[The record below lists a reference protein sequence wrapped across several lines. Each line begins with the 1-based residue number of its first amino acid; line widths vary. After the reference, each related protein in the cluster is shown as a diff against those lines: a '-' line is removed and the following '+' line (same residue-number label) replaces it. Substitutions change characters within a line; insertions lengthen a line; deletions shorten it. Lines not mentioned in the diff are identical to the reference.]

1 MTIATSAKAAQNQ
14 PARNPKPMARPE
26 IHDTAARIF
35 DHLPRGR
42 LLDIPAGE
50 GALAARLADAGFQ
63 VRACDLYPEIFLPP
77 LIEIRAGDLSGTLP
91 YGNAEFDCVACIE
104 GLEHIENP
112 HQAIREFSRVLAPG
126 GHLVVSVPN
135 ILNIEERLKWL
146 FFGYTSHFKPIS
158 QEHLEMRREQV
169 GSRLPVALHINP
181 VAYTELRYA
190 LQNSGFELL
199 AMHRD
204 HRKARLWMY
213 WPLVAV
219 IRCLGRCT
227 SAEKRRERWTDEL
240 QSDAV
245 LLGGN
250 TLILH
255 ARKK

>member
-1 MTIATSAKAAQNQ
+1 MRSQGPQ
-14 PARNPKPMARPE
+14 PMARPE
-26 IHDTAARIF
+26 VHETVARIL
-35 DHLPRGR
+35 DPLPRGR

-50 GALAARLADAGFQ
+50 GALSARLAEAGFD
-63 VRACDLYPEIFLPP
+63 VRACDLYPELFLPP
-77 LIEIRAGDLSGTLP
+77 QVQIRQGDLSGTIP
-91 YGNAEFDCVACIE
+91 YADGEFDYVVCIE

-158 QEHLEMRREQV
+158 QEHLRMRREQV
-169 GSRLPVALHINP
+169 GSRMPVALHINP
-181 VAYTELRYA
+181 IAYTELRYA
-190 LQNSGFELL
+190 LENSGFELVGT
-199 AMHRD
+199 HRD
-204 HRKARLWMY
+204 RRKPNLWMY
-213 WPLVAV
+213 WPLVAL
-219 IRCLGRCT
+219 IRILGHFS
-227 SAEKRRERWTDEL
+227 SAARRSERWTREL